1 MELEVKLEAF
11 EGPLDLLLH
20 LIEKNKV
27 DIYDIPIVEITEQ
40 YLDYVSKM
48 PKDDLDLAS
57 EFLVMAATL
66 IDIKSK
72 MLLPKEIDENGEEID
87 PRAELVE
94 KLIEYKMYKYASVEL
109 RDMQVYAGKSLYKEP
124 TIPEEVSKY
133 QQPVDLDQL
142 LEGVDL
148 SKLNEI
154 FQMVLKRQV
163 DKIDP
168 VRSKF
173 GKIEMEEVSLPDKID
188 YVANTVRKKKKCS
201 FKQLL
206 EKSKSKVEV
215 IVSFLAVLELIKIGE
230 IEVHQE
236 SQVGAQHEKNRFE
249 LQFQGLST
257 EDIELSVSDS
267 RICADLISNAE
278 RKMNSLTGGGNSSP

>member
-1 MELEVKLEAF
+1 MDLEFKLQAF

-40 YLDYVSKM
+40 YLEYVSQM

-94 KLIEYKMYKYASVEL
+94 KLIEYKMYKYAASEL

-124 TIPEEVSKY
+124 TVPDEVQKY
-133 QQPVDLDQL
+133 QPPVDLDKL
-142 LEGVDL
+142 LSDVDL

-188 YVANTVRKKKKCS
+188 YVASTLRKKKRCS
-201 FKQLL
+201 FRQLL
-206 EKSKSKVEV
+206 EKSSTKMEV
-215 IVSFLAVLELIKIGE
+215 IVSFLAVLELIKIGQ
-230 IEVHQE
+230 IEVHQD
-236 SQVGAQHEKNRFE
+236 KTFD
-249 LQFQGLST
+249 
-257 EDIELSVSDS
+257 DIYIDS
-267 RICADLISNAE
+267 IE
-278 RKMNSLTGGGNSSP
+278 

>member
-1 MELEVKLEAF
+1 MFEIKKWSYRMELEVKLQVF

-94 KLIEYKMYKYASVEL
+94 KLIEYKMYKYAATEL
-109 RDMQVYAGKSLYKEP
+109 RDMQVYAGKSMYKEP
-124 TIPEEVSKY
+124 TVPEEVRKY
-133 QQPVDLDQL
+133 EQPVDLDDL
-142 LEGVDL
+142 LADVDL
-148 SKLNEI
+148 TKLNEI

-173 GKIEMEEVSLPDKID
+173 GKIEMEEVSLPEKIEF
-188 YVANTVRKKKKCS
+188 VSTTIKKRKKCS

-206 EKSKSKVEV
+206 ETSKSKVEV
-215 IVSFLAVLELIKIGE
+215 IVSFLAILELIKVGE
-230 IEVHQE
+230 IEVRQDE
-236 SQVGAQHEKNRFE
+236 TFG
-249 LQFQGLST
+249 
-257 EDIELSVSDS
+257 DIYIDS
-267 RICADLISNAE
+267 IE
-278 RKMNSLTGGGNSSP
+278 

>member
-1 MELEVKLEAF
+1 MELEVKLQVF

-40 YLDYVSKM
+40 YLEYVEKM

-57 EFLVMAATL
+57 EFLLMAATL

-72 MLLPKEIDENGEEID
+72 MLLPKEVDENGEEID

-94 KLIEYKMYKYASVEL
+94 KLIEYKMYKYAAVEL
-109 RDMQVYAGKSLYKEP
+109 KDMQLYAGKSLFKEP
-124 TIPEEVSKY
+124 TVPKEVQKY
-133 QQPVDLDQL
+133 EPPVDLDKLLDGVSLKQL
-142 LEGVDL
+142 ND
-148 SKLNEI
+148 I

-173 GKIEMEEVSLPDKID
+173 GKIEMEEVSLPEKID
-188 YVANTVRKKKKCS
+188 FVVNAVKKKKRCS

-206 EKSKSKVEV
+206 EKQHTKMEV
-215 IVSFLAVLELIKIGE
+215 IVSFLAVLELIKVGQ
-230 IEVHQE
+230 IEVHQD
-236 SQVGAQHEKNRFE
+236 NIFD
-249 LQFQGLST
+249 
-257 EDIELSVSDS
+257 DIYIDS
-267 RICADLISNAE
+267 KE
-278 RKMNSLTGGGNSSP
+278 

>member
-1 MELEVKLEAF
+1 MELEVKLQVF

-57 EFLVMAATL
+57 EFLV
-66 IDIKSK
+66 
-72 MLLPKEIDENGEEID
+72 
-87 PRAELVE
+87 E
-94 KLIEYKMYKYASVEL
+94 KLIEYKVYKYAAVEL

-124 TIPEEVSKY
+124 TIPDEVAKY
-133 QQPVDLDQL
+133 APPVDLDNL
-142 LEGVDL
+142 LKDVDL
-148 SKLNEI
+148 EKLNEI
-154 FQMVLKRQV
+154 FKMVLKRQM

-168 VRSKF
+168 VRSTF
-173 GKIEMEEVSLPDKID
+173 GKIEMEEVSLPEKID
-188 YVANTVRKKKKCS
+188 YVANKVKKKKRCS

-206 EKSKSKVEV
+206 EEQSSKMEV
-215 IVSFLAVLELIKIGE
+215 IVSFLAVLELIKIGQ

-236 SQVGAQHEKNRFE
+236 RTFD
-249 LQFQGLST
+249 
-257 EDIELSVSDS
+257 DIYIDS
-267 RICADLISNAE
+267 IE
-278 RKMNSLTGGGNSSP
+278 

>member
-1 MELEVKLEAF
+1 MELEVKLQAF

-66 IDIKSK
+66 IDIKSR

-94 KLIEYKMYKYASVEL
+94 KLIEYKMYKYAATEL
-109 RDMQVYAGKSLYKEP
+109 RDMQVYAGKSMYKEP
-124 TIPEEVSKY
+124 TVPEEVRKY
-133 QQPVDLDQL
+133 EQPVDLDQL
-142 LEGVDL
+142 LSGVDL

-173 GKIEMEEVSLPDKID
+173 GKIEMEEVSLPEKIEF
-188 YVANTVRKKKKCS
+188 VSTTIKKRKKCS

-206 EKSKSKVEV
+206 QTSKSKVEV
-215 IVSFLAVLELIKIGE
+215 IVSFLAILELIKVGE
-230 IEVHQE
+230 IEVRQDE
-236 SQVGAQHEKNRFE
+236 TFG
-249 LQFQGLST
+249 
-257 EDIELSVSDS
+257 DIYIDS
-267 RICADLISNAE
+267 IE
-278 RKMNSLTGGGNSSP
+278 

>member
-1 MELEVKLEAF
+1 MIELEVKLDAF

-40 YLDYVSKM
+40 YLDCV
-48 PKDDLDLAS
+48 S

-66 IDIKSK
+66 IDIKSR
-72 MLLPKEIDENGEEID
+72 MLLPKEVDENGEEID

-94 KLIEYKMYKYASVEL
+94 KLIEYKMYKYAAGEL

-124 TIPEEVSKY
+124 TVPEEVKKY
-133 QQPVDLDQL
+133 EPPVDLDKL
-142 LEGVDL
+142 LSDVDL
-148 SKLNEI
+148 SKLNDI
-154 FQMVLKRQV
+154 FQMVLKRQM

-173 GKIEMEEVSLPDKID
+173 GKIEMEEVSLPDKMD
-188 YVANTVRKKKKCS
+188 FVTDALKKRKRCS

-206 EKSKSKVEV
+206 EQQSSKMEV
-215 IVSFLAVLELIKIGE
+215 IVSFLAVLELIKIGK

-236 SQVGAQHEKNRFE
+236 KTFD
-249 LQFQGLST
+249 
-257 EDIELSVSDS
+257 DIYIDS
-267 RICADLISNAE
+267 IE
-278 RKMNSLTGGGNSSP
+278 

>member
-173 GKIEMEEVSLPDKID
+173 GKIEMEEVSLPNKID
-188 YVANTVRKKKKCS
+188 YVANTVRKKKKCN

-236 SQVGAQHEKNRFE
+236 KTFG
-249 LQFQGLST
+249 
-257 EDIELSVSDS
+257 DIYIDS
-267 RICADLISNAE
+267 IV
-278 RKMNSLTGGGNSSP
+278 

>member
-1 MELEVKLEAF
+1 MELEIKLQVF

-20 LIEKNKV
+20 LIDKNKV

-40 YLDYVSKM
+40 YLEYVEQM

-66 IDIKSK
+66 IDIKSR

-94 KLIEYKMYKYASVEL
+94 KLIEYKMYKYAASEL
-109 RDMQVYAGKSLYKEP
+109 KDMQLYAGKSLYKQPTVPKEVQKYEP
-124 TIPEEVSKY
+124 
-133 QQPVDLDQL
+133 PVDLDKLLDGVTLAQL
-142 LEGVDL
+142 NDV
-148 SKLNEI
+148 

-188 YVANTVRKKKKCS
+188 FVKKAVRHRKRCS

-206 EKSKSKVEV
+206 ESQSSKMEV
-215 IVSFLAVLELIKIGE
+215 IVSFLAILELIKVGQ
-230 IEVHQE
+230 IEVHQD
-236 SQVGAQHEKNRFE
+236 KTFD
-249 LQFQGLST
+249 
-257 EDIELSVSDS
+257 DIYIDS
-267 RICADLISNAE
+267 IE
-278 RKMNSLTGGGNSSP
+278 

>member
-1 MELEVKLEAF
+1 MELEVKLQVF

-72 MLLPKEIDENGEEID
+72 MLLPKEVDENGEEID

-94 KLIEYKMYKYASVEL
+94 KLIEYKVYKYAAVEL

-124 TIPEEVSKY
+124 TIPDEVAKYAPPVEGERDTQCWYYTFSPVFCNAKYRGETEETLVS
-133 QQPVDLDQL
+133 
-142 LEGVDL
+142 
-148 SKLNEI
+148 
-154 FQMVLKRQV
+154 
-163 DKIDP
+163 
-168 VRSKF
+168 
-173 GKIEMEEVSLPDKID
+173 EE
-188 YVANTVRKKKKCS
+188 R
-201 FKQLL
+201 
-206 EKSKSKVEV
+206 
-215 IVSFLAVLELIKIGE
+215 G
-230 IEVHQE
+230 
-236 SQVGAQHEKNRFE
+236 
-249 LQFQGLST
+249 
-257 EDIELSVSDS
+257 
-267 RICADLISNAE
+267 
-278 RKMNSLTGGGNSSP
+278 

>member
-1 MELEVKLEAF
+1 MELEVKLQVF

-40 YLDYVSKM
+40 YLEYVEQM

-57 EFLVMAATL
+57 EFLLMAATL

-72 MLLPKEIDENGEEID
+72 MLLPKEVDENGEEID

-94 KLIEYKMYKYASVEL
+94 KLIEYKMYKYAAVEL
-109 RDMQVYAGKSLYKEP
+109 KDMQLYAGKSLFKEP
-124 TIPEEVSKY
+124 TVPKEVQKY
-133 QQPVDLDQL
+133 EPPVDLDKLLDGVSLKQL
-142 LEGVDL
+142 ND
-148 SKLNEI
+148 I

-173 GKIEMEEVSLPDKID
+173 GKIEMEEVSLPEKID
-188 YVANTVRKKKKCS
+188 FVVNAVKKKKRCS

-206 EKSKSKVEV
+206 EKQHTKMEV
-215 IVSFLAVLELIKIGE
+215 IVSFLAVLELIKVGQ
-230 IEVHQE
+230 IEVHQD
-236 SQVGAQHEKNRFE
+236 NIFD
-249 LQFQGLST
+249 
-257 EDIELSVSDS
+257 DIYIDS
-267 RICADLISNAE
+267 KE
-278 RKMNSLTGGGNSSP
+278 

>member
-27 DIYDIPIVEITEQ
+27 DIYDIPIVTITEQ

-72 MLLPKEIDENGEEID
+72 MLLPKEVDENGEEID

-94 KLIEYKMYKYASVEL
+94 KLIEYKMYKYAATEL
-109 RDMQVYAGKSLYKEP
+109 RDMQLYAGKSLYKEP
-124 TIPEEVSKY
+124 TIPDDVSKY
-133 QQPVDLDQL
+133 QQPVDLDEL
-142 LEGVDL
+142 LKDVDL
-148 SKLNEI
+148 SKLNDI

-173 GKIEMEEVSLPDKID
+173 GKIEMEEVSLPDKIE
-188 YVANTVRKKKKCS
+188 YVSTTIKKRKKCS

-206 EKSKSKVEV
+206 KQSKSKVEV
-215 IVSFLAVLELIKIGE
+215 IVSFLAILELIKIGE
-230 IEVHQE
+230 IEVHQDNTF
-236 SQVGAQHEKNRFE
+236 G
-249 LQFQGLST
+249 
-257 EDIELSVSDS
+257 DIYIDS
-267 RICADLISNAE
+267 IE
-278 RKMNSLTGGGNSSP
+278 

>member
-1 MELEVKLEAF
+1 MELEVKLQAF

-40 YLDYVSKM
+40 YLEYVEQM

-57 EFLVMAATL
+57 EFLLMAATL

-72 MLLPKEIDENGEEID
+72 MLLPKETDENGEEID

-94 KLIEYKMYKYASVEL
+94 KLIEYKMYKYAATEL
-109 RDMQVYAGKSLYKEP
+109 RDMQRYAGKSLYKEP
-124 TIPEEVSKY
+124 TVPKEVQKY
-133 QQPVDLDQL
+133 EPPVDLDKL
-142 LEGVDL
+142 LEGVTL
-148 SKLNEI
+148 SQLNDI

-188 YVANTVRKKKKCS
+188 YVSRAVKQRRRCS

-206 EKSKSKVEV
+206 EESHTKMEV
-215 IVSFLAVLELIKIGE
+215 IVSFLAVLELIKVGQ
-230 IEVHQE
+230 IEVHQDNIF
-236 SQVGAQHEKNRFE
+236 A
-249 LQFQGLST
+249 
-257 EDIELSVSDS
+257 DIYIDS
-267 RICADLISNAE
+267 KE
-278 RKMNSLTGGGNSSP
+278 

>member
-1 MELEVKLEAF
+1 MELEVKLQAF

-40 YLDYVSKM
+40 YLDFVSKM

-66 IDIKSK
+66 IDIKSR

-94 KLIEYKMYKYASVEL
+94 KLIEYKMYKYAAVEL
-109 RDMQVYAGKSLYKEP
+109 RDMQVYAGKSMYKQP
-124 TIPEEVSKY
+124 TVPEEVSKY
-133 QQPVDLDQL
+133 EPPVNLDSLLADVDLN
-142 LEGVDL
+142 
-148 SKLNEI
+148 KLNDI

-173 GKIEMEEVSLPDKID
+173 GKIEMEEVSLPDKIT
-188 YVANTVRKKKKCS
+188 YVSTTVKKRKKCK

-206 EKSKSKVEV
+206 EEAHSKVEV
-215 IVSFLAVLELIKIGE
+215 IVSFLAILELIKVGE
-230 IEVHQE
+230 IEVRQDE
-236 SQVGAQHEKNRFE
+236 TFGEIYID
-249 LQFQGLST
+249 ST
-257 EDIELSVSDS
+257 E
-267 RICADLISNAE
+267 
-278 RKMNSLTGGGNSSP
+278 